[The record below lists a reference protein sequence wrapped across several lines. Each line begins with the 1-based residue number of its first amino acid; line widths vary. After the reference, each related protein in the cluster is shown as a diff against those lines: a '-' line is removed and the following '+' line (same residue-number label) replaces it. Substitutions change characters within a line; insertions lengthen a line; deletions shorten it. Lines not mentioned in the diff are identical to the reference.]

1 MKVLVQADLQHFPFV
16 RFKFIGV
23 ASRYVSL
30 ALLNPA
36 AVAFSGGELTSK
48 WIKKKWGLTSFSF
61 FSCENCIEYL
71 TDDNSLG
78 VG

>member
-36 AVAFSGGELTSK
+36 AVAFSGKELTSK
-48 WIKKKWGLTSFSF
+48 WIKKN
-61 FSCENCIEYL
+61 EA
-71 TDDNSLG
+71 
-78 VG
+78 